1 MKYLNRLLLT
11 AIVGGWAVLGGTQAV
26 AQDVTPANWPGHGH
40 KGRATVGDAPC
51 PPAVIAPPGTTVA
64 PPTTTPPGTTP
75 PSTTPPTA
83 APFEDVLSGAA
94 AQSQFALAERA
105 PGYIDSA
112 VPATQFR
119 VRYDSL
125 LNANRPDRAEFFY
138 PRYFSRTT
146 LVNTT
151 NNVVL
156 PGVGPGQPGV
166 VVTTPGVAAV
176 PNPIRG
182 RGPGQEVDVIP
193 RSADFQE
200 LSAYLEVAASNR
212 LSFFSTVPYRW
223 TDINFSPGAP
233 VTQSFDG
240 LGDIQAGFKYALVAT
255 DSTYVTFQLTGYIPT
270 GSGLKGLGTEH
281 WSIEPGLLFTSM
293 LTDRLTGYAEVKD
306 WIACGGEPNFAGNI
320 LRYGVGA
327 SYLCYDS
334 GCVRVA
340 PVVEL
345 VAWTVLDGSETRFE
359 GAGSVVD
366 AHGTTIV
373 NAKYGVRIGFGE
385 VGNQPGNLGGS
396 DVYVGFGHALTG
408 NRWYQDVFR
417 VEYRIRF

>member
-1 MKYLNRLLLT
+1 VRYLNRLILT
-11 AIVGGWAVLGGTQAV
+11 AIVGWAVLGGTQAV

-51 PPAVIAPPGTTVA
+51 PPAVIAPPGTTVT

-75 PSTTPPTA
+75 PGTTPPAT

-112 VPATQFR
+112 VPVTQFR

-151 NNVVL
+151 NNVAL

-212 LSFFSTVPYRW
+212 LSFFTTVPYRW
-223 TDINFSPGAP
+223 TDINFSPAAP
-233 VTQSFDG
+233 ITQSFDG
-240 LGDIQAGFKYALVAT
+240 LGDISAGFKYALVAT
-255 DSTYVTFQLTGYIPT
+255 DSTYVSFQLTGYIPT
-270 GSGLKGLGTEH
+270 GNGLKGLGTEH

-293 LTDRLTGYAEVKD
+293 LTDRLTGYAEVRD

-327 SYLCYDS
+327 SYLVYDS

-340 PVVEL
+340 PVVEF
-345 VAWTVLDGSETRFE
+345 VAWTVMDGAETRFE
-359 GAGSVVD
+359 GPGSVVD

-385 VGNQPGNLGGS
+385 AGNQPGSLGGS